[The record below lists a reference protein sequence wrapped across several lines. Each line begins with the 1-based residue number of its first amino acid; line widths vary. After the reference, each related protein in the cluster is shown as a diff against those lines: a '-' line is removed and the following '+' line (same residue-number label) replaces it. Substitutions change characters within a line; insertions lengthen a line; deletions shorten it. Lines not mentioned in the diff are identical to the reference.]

1 MKHVSSVS
9 IILENMENEVLLLLR
24 DSNSSIYP
32 KHWTLVG
39 GSLKNGETLDVAAYR
54 ALEEETG
61 LKIDLALWKQYER
74 SHPLFMVDQYIY
86 TGRVDS
92 YGLLVLGQDAQF
104 FTPYEIQH
112 LKTGYGFK
120 DLLNEYFLVHE
131 P

>member
-39 GSLKNGETLDVAAYR
+39 GSLKNGETPEMAAQR

-61 LKIDLALWKQYER
+61 LKTDLALWKQYER
-74 SHPLFMVDQYIY
+74 NHPLFLIDQYIY

-92 YGLLVLGQDAQF
+92 YGLLVLGRDTQF
-104 FTPYEIQH
+104 FKPCEIKY
-112 LKTGYGFK
+112 LKIGYGF
-120 DLLNEYFLVHE
+120 DALLDEYLLIRE
-131 P
+131 Q

>member
-39 GSLKNGETLDVAAYR
+39 GCLKNGETPDVAASR

-74 SHPLFMVDQYIY
+74 SHPLFMVDQHIY
-86 TGRVDS
+86 TGRVAER
-92 YGLLVLGQDAQF
+92 GLLVLGQDTQF
-104 FTPYEIQH
+104 FKPCEIQH
-112 LKTGYGFK
+112 LKIG
-120 DLLNEYFLVHE
+120 
-131 P
+131 